1 MHTATPIR
9 SPGLFAG
16 YALMGVLLALIV
28 SLLLLLGAAP
38 LNLLAFFWALLL
50 LLALAAFFAVS
61 FWTSALGVARY
72 TVDDESLYLSWGR
85 RRRRIPLAHITGIAE
100 GAGCRVAGWRGL
112 RWPGHEIGAGRLL
125 LPDGTV
131 LPLTVYAT
139 RPLRQQL
146 LVLTPE
152 AAYSISPADA
162 AFAGK
167 LRALVSAAQAA
178 DMPAAAVESSLGP
191 LDTPLWADR
200 RALRLLAG
208 GLALNLLLFAL
219 VAALQ
224 DSLPAAVPL
233 RPGDAGRVAPT
244 GSAAALFLIPLAGF
258 LFWLADG
265 LLGYAAYRDP
275 ERRPVAFLVWGA
287 GALLQAGAW
296 AALLI
301 RLA

>member
-9 SPGLFAG
+9 SLGLFAG

-28 SLLLLLGAAP
+28 SLILLLGAAP

-72 TVDDESLYLSWGR
+72 TVDDEALQLSWGR
-85 RRRRIPLAHITGIAE
+85 RWHRIPLAHITGIDE
-100 GAGCRVAGWRGL
+100 GRGYRVTGWRGL
-112 RWPGHEIGAGRLL
+112 RWPGHEIGAGQL

-131 LPLTVYAT
+131 VPLIVYAT

-152 AAYSISPADA
+152 AAYGLSPADP

-167 LRALVSAAQAA
+167 LRSLVSAAQAA
-178 DMPAAAVESSLGP
+178 GAPAAIVESSLGP

-200 RALRLLAG
+200 RALWLLAG

-219 VAALQ
+219 LAALQ
-224 DSLPAAVPL
+224 DSLPAAVSL
-233 RPGDAGRVAPT
+233 RAGDAGRVAAT
-244 GSAAALFLIPLAGF
+244 GSAAALFLIPLTGF

-275 ERRPVAFLVWGA
+275 DRRPVAFLVWGA